1 MMLIGAWGLAG
12 QVQDRPAAM
21 PAPPAVGVARGVD
34 LTVGSKDVASAPGY
48 QLGPGDRIVVRVTD
62 VEQFGEAPIPVDIR
76 GSIRLPMTGRI
87 EVGGMTVAELEG
99 EITRRLKAYYLKPDV
114 TVFVA
119 EYRSQPVS
127 VLGAVKTPGIYQV
140 QGQRTL
146 AEVLSLAGG
155 LEESA
160 GPSIKITRRLEYG
173 RIPLAGA
180 ADDETGK
187 FSVAQVPFKAIVG
200 ARDPELNIAVMPHD
214 VVTVPKAD
222 LVYVIGTVH
231 KPGGFVVGEQGEV
244 SVLQALSMAGG
255 LQSVA
260 KPQDAK
266 ILRRTPDGG
275 AREELS
281 VDLRKMLDG
290 RLQDMTMKPEDILFV
305 PDNVPKKAALRAIE
319 ASVQTLT
326 GVIIWRR

>member
-1 MMLIGAWGLAG
+1 MGAWSLAG
-12 QVQDRPAAM
+12 QMQDRPAAM
-21 PAPPAVGVARGVD
+21 PQPAAATLAPGVGQAAG
-34 LTVGSKDVASAPGY
+34 LKAMAAAPGY

-62 VEQFGEAPIPVDIR
+62 VEQFGETPVPVDIR
-76 GSIRLPMTGRI
+76 GSIRLPMTGRM
-87 EVGGMTVAELEG
+87 EVGGMTVGEVEA

-114 TVFVA
+114 TVYVA

-127 VLGAVKTPGIYQV
+127 VLGAVKAPGVYQV

-155 LEESA
+155 LEETA
-160 GPSIKITRRLEYG
+160 GPAIQVTRRLEYG
-173 RIPLAGA
+173 RIPVAGA

-187 FSVAQVPFKAIVG
+187 FSVARIPFTAIVS
-200 ARDPELNIAVMPHD
+200 AKDPALNIAVMPHD

-231 KPGGFVVGEQGEV
+231 KPGGFVVGERGEM

-255 LQSVA
+255 LQSAA
-260 KPQDAK
+260 KPQESR
-266 ILRRTPDGG
+266 ILRRPADGG
-275 AREELS
+275 ARMELA
-281 VDLRKMLDG
+281 VDLKKMLDG
-290 RLQDMTMKPEDILFV
+290 RLRDMPMQPEDILFV